1 MQIYGWR
8 KPLTVIHHLSIFGD
22 RWSCASGDIK
32 YIICHVTSPNHVTE
46 GLSNYD
52 WELFIVYHHPA
63 KFSGHRLCSSGD
75 VMISDCHVKV
85 CYHPT
90 KFGDHMHCGIGDI
103 IVCHMIL

>member
-1 MQIYGWR
+1 M
-8 KPLTVIHHLSIFGD
+8 
-22 RWSCASGDIK
+22 
-32 YIICHVTSPNHVTE
+32 TSPNHVTK

-63 KFSGHRLCSSGD
+63 KFSRHRLCSSGD